1 MKKGYKTIFVI
12 MFFILGFIPFYKVE
26 AASTYTVEMV
36 ANQTGNKVVGTYNS
50 YSAALNAMNAQNSTS
65 SSVATI
71 YRDGVPVDSKYAIF
85 KFKPGKTYN
94 LYTSATGSAY
104 TYIHG
109 SYGTDAALL
118 GYSDNGRVKVM
129 ISGYTGWT
137 EISNGVVTPISLMG
151 INGNMINVPGGLG
164 IRIRKTPSLKGSVIT
179 QVGTTS
185 NFSYTE
191 TRQADGYTWYKI
203 SYNGSEAWIAKTD
216 SVTVLTGSNSLGTY
230 YNHYGPTGNLI
241 HHFTY
246 YNGSGYGDTFTN
258 LGTAPSFLTK
268 DVRYYSFDG
277 IYFYSSV
284 TSMLDDYRAGKYSG
298 SVNYNSPYYAY
309 YVYLP
314 SHSVT
319 GYTASDLDNIIASK
333 GYNASTSKMY
343 GTGQYF
349 KEAEATYGQNALM
362 MFSTAMN
369 ESANGTSKIAMDKNN
384 LFGYGA
390 SDSNP
395 YDGAYS
401 YDSPRDSIMD
411 YAKRTGSNYSLV
423 TGAYYYGGHYGNK
436 SSGRNVKYASD
447 PYWGEKQASNSFL
460 SDLDYGGKDFNSS
473 TIGVTNKSFAGVW
486 VFDKPERS
494 DAAHIYSLKNPNS
507 NADVYD
513 VSVNVVDKV
522 LGANN
527 EWFYK
532 VYTDLPTSENLL
544 YGYVLANEV
553 NVSNNQPVI
562 TASDKTIKEGDVFN
576 PLEGVSASDVENGNL
591 TSRITYESDVKPE
604 KEGTYHVTYTVVDN
618 SNFHA
623 SKTITVKVI
632 SAELPII
639 TAEDKEVK
647 QFEEFDYMDGVSAK
661 AHDGTDLTDDITYE
675 ETVNTDI
682 ADTYEVTYKVKDA
695 KGKEASKTINVTVIP
710 NEKPVI
716 NASDKEIYLNS
727 DFDPLEGVTASDAED
742 GPIEKIEYK
751 GEVKTDEVGDYKVTY
766 IVTDKNGQKT
776 EKTITVKVI
785 VNQLPVINAYDKTV
799 YLNSDFDPLDGV
811 TAYDP
816 EDGTI
821 TKINVDLNEVKTDT
835 LGKYKV
841 TYSVTDSYEQTV
853 TKTIT
858 VTVSEKVLEE
868 KDGEFYLD
876 YLKEIDGNL
885 QIKGYNTIKGVDNN
899 LNADIIYE
907 LILVNQNTKKEYSQ
921 QLERIT
927 DKSQMTI
934 PVISEDNYDYT
945 YSWFIGNINFDSIPE
960 GDYTLYLK
968 STNSDYY
975 SKSLVKNIFLNE
987 QESQYNT
994 KNKYVTITNDYMSVD
1009 IPVNFTIRDSE
1020 LAKKETSAD
1029 TNQYSYIEEVELNDK
1044 YLHLKGASYSV
1055 DVDMNND
1062 AKISRQIIFENVDT
1076 FEKFTFDLG
1085 YINKGSFTIELVA
1098 PDKFGVEK
1106 PLAWYDSNIDISE
1119 LPKGK
1124 YAIYITNKSN
1134 ISDYG
1139 ELSDVLLFTSF
1150 DKAHGSIN
1158 GKKYKLYLNDKVR
1171 YRVELEVE

>member
-1 MKKGYKTIFVI
+1 MKKGYKAIFVI
-12 MFFILGFIPFYKVE
+12 MFFILGFIPFHKVE

-137 EISNGVVTPISLMG
+137 EIRNGVVTPISLMG

-216 SVTVLTGSNSLGTY
+216 SVTVLTGSNTLGTY

-411 YAKRTGSNYSLV
+411 YAKRTGGSYSLV

-473 TIGVTNKSFAGVW
+473 TIGVTNKSFANVW
-486 VFDKPERS
+486 VFDRPEGT
-494 DAAHIYSLKNPNS
+494 DETHIYSLKNPNT
-507 NADVYD
+507 NALVYD

-522 LGANN
+522 YGADGR
-527 EWFYK
+527 WFYK
-532 VYTDLPTSENLL
+532 VYTDLPSSDNQL
-544 YGYVLANEV
+544 YGYIFANEL

-562 TASDKTIKEGDVFN
+562 TASDKTIKEGDTFN
-576 PLEGVSASDVENGNL
+576 PLEGVTASDTENGNL
-591 TSRITYESDVKPE
+591 TNKITYESNLNPN
-604 KEGTYHVTYTVVDN
+604 KEGTYKVTYTVVDN

-632 SAELPII
+632 SAEMPII
-639 TAEDKEVK
+639 NASDREIK

-661 AHDGTDLTDDITYE
+661 AYDGTDLTDKITYE
-675 ETVNTDI
+675 KTVNTDV

-868 KDGEFYLD
+868 KEGEFYLD
-876 YLKEIDGNL
+876 RIKWNDNSKKYEISGYLIQLGTNNGIDDYLKFQLVLENKNTYEKYNVNVDRWTNDLPYDLGEENGYDYRGAWFKGEIDLSGIPQGDYDLYMKSEGTDYYSETLFSNIL
-885 QIKGYNTIKGVDNN
+885 NSSIDKRSEDNKKGYNFYVNLKKKTKAVELSIRDGGLISTSESPTYRNMINDYDDMSFEGNCLKLIGTSYNYGVD
-899 LNADIIYE
+899 
-907 LILVNQNTKKEYSQ
+907 YS
-921 QLERIT
+921 
-927 DKSQMTI
+927 
-934 PVISEDNYDYT
+934 
-945 YSWFIGNINFDSIPE
+945 
-960 GDYTLYLK
+960 
-968 STNSDYY
+968 
-975 SKSLVKNIFLNE
+975 
-987 QESQYNT
+987 
-994 KNKYVTITNDYMSVD
+994 
-1009 IPVNFTIRDSE
+1009 
-1020 LAKKETSAD
+1020 
-1029 TNQYSYIEEVELNDK
+1029 
-1044 YLHLKGASYSV
+1044 
-1055 DVDMNND
+1055 
-1062 AKISRQIIFENVDT
+1062 
-1076 FEKFTFDLG
+1076 
-1085 YINKGSFTIELVA
+1085 
-1098 PDKFGVEK
+1098 
-1106 PLAWYDSNIDISE
+1106 
-1119 LPKGK
+1119 
-1124 YAIYITNKSN
+1124 NKSN
-1134 ISDYG
+1134 IDRKVYLENVKTFDLIFTDIDSTNQGSYSITSLDNLSKEYAWYNGQIDVSQLEKGTYAIIIDTKVGNVEDYG
-1139 ELSDVLLFTSF
+1139 YVVDMFNAINEVQT
-1150 DKAHGSIN
+1150 SIN
-1158 GKKYKLYLNDKVR
+1158 GKNYKLVVNTKENNR
-1171 YRVELEVE
+1171 IELVVS

>member
-12 MFFILGFIPFYKVE
+12 MFFILGFIPFHKVE

-71 YRDGVPVDSKYAIF
+71 YRNGVPVDSKYAIF
-85 KFKPGKTYN
+85 KFKPGKIYN

-710 NEKPVI
+710 NEKPII

-821 TKINVDLNEVKTDT
+821 TKINVDLNEVKTNE
-835 LGKYKV
+835 LGQYKV
-841 TYSVTDSYEQTV
+841 TYSVTDSYKQTV

-876 YLKEIDGNL
+876 GIKWNDNSKKYEISGYLIQLGAKNGIDDYLKFQLVLENKSTNEKYNVNVDRWTNDLPYDLGEENGYDYRGAWFKGEIDLSGIPQGDYDLYMRSEGTDYYSETLFSNIL
-885 QIKGYNTIKGVDNN
+885 NSSIDKRSEDNKKGYNFYVNLKKKTKAVELSIRDGGLISTSESPTYRNMINDYDDMSFEGNCLKLIGTSYNYGVD
-899 LNADIIYE
+899 
-907 LILVNQNTKKEYSQ
+907 YS
-921 QLERIT
+921 
-927 DKSQMTI
+927 
-934 PVISEDNYDYT
+934 
-945 YSWFIGNINFDSIPE
+945 
-960 GDYTLYLK
+960 
-968 STNSDYY
+968 
-975 SKSLVKNIFLNE
+975 
-987 QESQYNT
+987 
-994 KNKYVTITNDYMSVD
+994 
-1009 IPVNFTIRDSE
+1009 
-1020 LAKKETSAD
+1020 
-1029 TNQYSYIEEVELNDK
+1029 
-1044 YLHLKGASYSV
+1044 
-1055 DVDMNND
+1055 
-1062 AKISRQIIFENVDT
+1062 
-1076 FEKFTFDLG
+1076 
-1085 YINKGSFTIELVA
+1085 
-1098 PDKFGVEK
+1098 
-1106 PLAWYDSNIDISE
+1106 
-1119 LPKGK
+1119 
-1124 YAIYITNKSN
+1124 NKSN
-1134 ISDYG
+1134 IDRKVYLENVKTFDLIFTDIDSTNQGSYSITSLDNLSKEYAWYNGQIDVSQLEKGTYAIIIDTKVGNVEDYG
-1139 ELSDVLLFTSF
+1139 YVVDMFNAINEAQTSI
-1150 DKAHGSIN
+1150 D
-1158 GKKYKLYLNDKVR
+1158 GKNYKLVVNTKENN
-1171 YRVELEVE
+1171 RVELVVS

>member
-1 MKKGYKTIFVI
+1 MKKRFMITIFGIFLI
-12 MFFILGFIPFYKVE
+12 MFFMPFSKVS

-36 ANQTGNKVVGTYNS
+36 ANQTGNKVIGSYSS
-50 YSAALNAMNAQNSTS
+50 YSAALNAMNKQS
-65 SSVATI
+65 SNANSVATI
-71 YRDGVPVDSKYAIF
+71 YRDGVPVDSKYGIF
-85 KFKPGKTYN
+85 KFKPGSTYN
-94 LYTSATGSAY
+94 LYESATGKAY

-109 SYGTDAALL
+109 TYGTDAALL
-118 GYSDNGRVKVM
+118 GYSENGRVKVM

-137 EISNGVVTPISLMG
+137 EINNGVVTPISLMG

-164 IRIRKTPSLKGSVIT
+164 IRIRKTPSLNGTVIT

-191 TRQADGYTWYKI
+191 TKQADGYTWYKI
-203 SYNGSEAWIAKTD
+203 SYNGQEAWIAKTD
-216 SVTVLTGSNSLGTY
+216 SVTVLTGTNGLGTY

-277 IYFYSSV
+277 NYFYSSV
-284 TSMLDDYRAGKYSG
+284 TSMLDDYRSDSYKR
-298 SVNYNSPYYAY
+298 SVNYNSPYYSY
-309 YVYLP
+309 YLYLP

-319 GYTASDLDNIIASK
+319 GYTAEDLDRIIANK

-343 GTGQYF
+343 GTGKYF

-395 YDGAYS
+395 YDGAYT
-401 YDSPRDSIMD
+401 YANPRESIMD
-411 YAKRTGSNYSLV
+411 YAKRTGSSYSLV
-423 TGAYYYGGHYGNK
+423 TGSYYYGGHYGNK

-447 PYWGEKQASNSFL
+447 PYWGEKQAGNSFL

-473 TIGVTNKSFAGVW
+473 TIGVTNKDFANVW

-494 DAAHIYSLKNPNS
+494 DAAHRYSLKNPNT
-507 NADVYD
+507 NALVYD

-532 VYTDLPTSENLL
+532 VYTDLPTSDNLL

-562 TASDKTIKEGDVFN
+562 NASDKTIKEGDTFN
-576 PLEGVSASDVENGNL
+576 PLDGVTASDTENGNL
-591 TSRITYESDVKPE
+591 TNKITYESDVNPD
-604 KEGTYHVTYTVVDN
+604 KEGTYKVTYTVVDN

-632 SAELPII
+632 SAEMPII
-639 TAEDKEVK
+639 NASDREVK

-661 AHDGTDLTDDITYE
+661 AYDGTDLTSEVTYE

-682 ADTYEVTYKVKDA
+682 ADTYEVTYKVKDS
-695 KGKEASKTINVTVIP
+695 KGKEASKTIKVTVIP

-727 DFDPLEGVTASDAED
+727 EFDPLEGVSAYDEED
-742 GPIEKIEYK
+742 GEIKDIEYK

-766 IVTDKNGQKT
+766 IVTDNNGQTT

-785 VNQLPVINAYDKTV
+785 VNQLPVINAYDKTITV
-799 YLNSDFDPLDGV
+799 NTEFDPLEGV
-811 TAYDP
+811 SAYDE

-821 TKINVDLNEVKTDT
+821 TNIKVDLNEVKTDT

-841 TYSVTDSYEQTV
+841 IYSVTDSYGQTV

-858 VTVSEKVLEE
+858 VTVSEKVLIE
-868 KDGEFYLD
+868 KEGEFYLD
-876 YLKEIDGNL
+876 GIKWNSSSNKYEISGYLIQLGANNGISDDLKFKLVLKNKNTNEKYNIDVDRWKDNLPYDLGEENGFDYRGAWFKGEIDLSG
-885 QIKGYNTIKGVDNN
+885 
-899 LNADIIYE
+899 
-907 LILVNQNTKKEYSQ
+907 
-921 QLERIT
+921 
-927 DKSQMTI
+927 I
-934 PVISEDNYDYT
+934 PQ
-945 YSWFIGNINFDSIPE
+945 
-960 GDYTLYLK
+960 GDYDLYMR
-968 STNSDYY
+968 SESSDYY
-975 SKSLVKNIFLNE
+975 TEVLFSNILNSSIDKRSEDDSKGYSFYVNLNK
-987 QESQYNT
+987 
-994 KNKYVTITNDYMSVD
+994 KNKAVELSVRDGGLITTNESPTYRNMINDYDDMSFVGNYLKVVGTSYNYGVD
-1009 IPVNFTIRDSE
+1009 YSNSSSISRKVYLENVETFN
-1020 LAKKETSAD
+1020 LTSAD
-1029 TNQYSYIEEVELNDK
+1029 IDST
-1044 YLHLKGASYSV
+1044 
-1055 DVDMNND
+1055 
-1062 AKISRQIIFENVDT
+1062 
-1076 FEKFTFDLG
+1076 
-1085 YINKGSFTIELVA
+1085 NKGSYDVTSLDGLSKEYVWYNGQIDVSGLDEGTYAIIIDTKAGSNEDYGYVNDKFNAINEAMTTINGKNYKLIVNTEKNNRIELV
-1098 PDKFGVEK
+1098 
-1106 PLAWYDSNIDISE
+1106 IS
-1119 LPKGK
+1119 
-1124 YAIYITNKSN
+1124 
-1134 ISDYG
+1134 
-1139 ELSDVLLFTSF
+1139 
-1150 DKAHGSIN
+1150 
-1158 GKKYKLYLNDKVR
+1158 
-1171 YRVELEVE
+1171 

>member
-1 MKKGYKTIFVI
+1 MKKGLKLLILLG
-12 MFFILGFIPFYKVE
+12 FFIFLPFNKVE

-36 ANQTGNKVVGTYNS
+36 ANQTGNKVIGKYNS
-50 YSAALNAMNAQNSTS
+50 YSAALNAMNAQNSNTN
-65 SSVATI
+65 SVATI
-71 YRDGVPVDSKYAIF
+71 YRDGVPVDSKYGIF
-85 KFKPGKTYN
+85 KFKPGSTYN
-94 LYTSATGSAY
+94 LYESATGKAY

-109 SYGTDAALL
+109 TYGTDAALL
-118 GYSDNGRVKVM
+118 GYSENGRVKVM

-137 EISNGVVTPISLMG
+137 EINNGVVTPISLMG

-164 IRIRKTPSLKGSVIT
+164 IRIRKSPSLNGAVIT

-191 TRQADGYTWYKI
+191 TRNADGYTWYKI
-203 SYNGSEAWIAKTD
+203 SYNGQEAWIAKTD
-216 SVTVLTGSNSLGTY
+216 SVTVLTGTNGLGTY

-246 YNGSGYGDTFTN
+246 YNGKGYGDTFTN

-277 IYFYSSV
+277 NYFYSSV
-284 TSMLDDYRAGKYSG
+284 TSMLDDYRSDSYKR
-298 SVNYNSPYYAY
+298 SVNYNSPYYSY
-309 YVYLP
+309 YLYLP

-319 GYTASDLDNIIASK
+319 GYTAEDLDRIIANK

-343 GTGQYF
+343 GTGKYF

-395 YDGAYS
+395 YDGAYT
-401 YDSPRDSIMD
+401 YANPRESIMD
-411 YAKRTGSNYSLV
+411 YAKRTGSSYSLV
-423 TGAYYYGGHYGNK
+423 TGSYYYGGHYGNK

-447 PYWGEKQASNSFL
+447 PYWGEKQAGNSFL

-473 TIGVTNKSFAGVW
+473 TIGVTNKDFANVW

-494 DAAHIYSLKNPNS
+494 DAAHRYSLKNPNT
-507 NADVYD
+507 NALVYD

-532 VYTDLPTSENLL
+532 VYTDLPTSDNLL

-562 TASDKTIKEGDVFN
+562 NASDKTIKEGDTFN
-576 PLEGVSASDVENGNL
+576 PLDGVTASDVENGNL
-591 TSRITYESDVKPE
+591 TNKITYESDVNPD
-604 KEGTYHVTYTVVDN
+604 KEGTYKVTYTVVDN

-639 TAEDKEVK
+639 TASDREIK

-661 AHDGTDLTDDITYE
+661 AYDGTDLTSEVTYE

-682 ADTYEVTYKVKDA
+682 ADTYEVTYNVQDS
-695 KGKEASKTINVTVIP
+695 KGKKASKTIKVTVIP

-716 NASDKEIYLNS
+716 NAADKEIYLNS
-727 DFDPLEGVTASDAED
+727 EFDPLEGVSAYDEED
-742 GPIEKIEYK
+742 GKITDIEYK
-751 GEVKTDEVGDYKVTY
+751 GEVKTDEVGDYKITY
-766 IVTDKNGQKT
+766 IVTDNNGQTT

-785 VNQLPVINAYDKTV
+785 VNQLPVINAYDKTITV
-799 YLNSDFDPLDGV
+799 NTDFNPLEGV
-811 TAYDP
+811 TAYDE

-821 TKINVDLNEVKTDT
+821 TDIHVDLNEVKTDT
-835 LGKYKV
+835 LGKYEV
-841 TYSVTDSYEQTV
+841 TYSVTDSYGQKV

-858 VTVSEKVLEE
+858 ITVSEKVLIE
-868 KDGEFYLD
+868 KEGEFYLD
-876 YLKEIDGNL
+876 YLKEVDGNL
-885 QIKGYNTIKGVDNN
+885 QIKGYNIIKNINN
-899 LNADIIYE
+899 DLNTNIEYE
-907 LILVNQNTKKEYSQ
+907 LILVNQNNNKEYSQ
-921 QLERIT
+921 KLERII
-927 DKSQMTI
+927 DKNEMTI
-934 PVISEDNYDYT
+934 PIISEDGYDYT
-945 YSWFIGNINFDSIPE
+945 YSWFVGNINFNNVPA
-960 GDYTLYLK
+960 GNYTVYLK

-987 QESQYNT
+987 QVSQYNT
-994 KNKYVTITNDYMSVD
+994 KGKYVTVTNDYMSVD
-1009 IPVNFTIRDSE
+1009 IPVNFTVRDSE

-1029 TNQYSYIEEVELNDK
+1029 TNQFSYIEKVELNDK

-1055 DVDMNND
+1055 DMNMNKD
-1062 AKISRQIIFENVDT
+1062 AKISRKIVFENQDN
-1076 FEKFTFDLG
+1076 FDKYTFDLG
-1085 YINKGSFTIELVA
+1085 YINNGTFMIELVA
-1098 PDKFGVEK
+1098 PDKFGISK
-1106 PLAWYDSNIDISE
+1106 PLAWYDSNIDISN

-1124 YAIYITNKSN
+1124 YAIYITNESN
-1134 ISDYG
+1134 IADYG

-1150 DKAHGSIN
+1150 DKANGSIN
-1158 GKKYKLYLNDKVR
+1158 GKKYRLYLNDKLR
-1171 YRVELEVE
+1171 YRVELTIE